1 MAWAVVDRRGK
12 KGNKCLGRG
21 ASIAP
26 IRSSCDSGRM
36 SKHDLFSI
44 SCPGPHEKGIWCKKC
59 NGDGIA
65 AGGSDF
71 KPVRAPKKSA
81 WGK

>member
-1 MAWAVVDRRGK
+1 
-12 KGNKCLGRG
+12 
-21 ASIAP
+21 
-26 IRSSCDSGRM
+26 M

-44 SCPGPHEKGIWCKKC
+44 SCPGPHEKGVVWCKKC

-71 KPVRAPKKSA
+71 KPVQPPKKSA
-81 WGK
+81 WQK

>member
-1 MAWAVVDRRGK
+1 MTGGPMALPVRGTCK
-12 KGNKCLGRG
+12 SDG
-21 ASIAP
+21 
-26 IRSSCDSGRM
+26 M

-44 SCPGPHEKGIWCKKC
+44 SCPGPHERGVWCKKC

-71 KPVRAPKKSA
+71 KPVKAPKKSA

>member
-1 MAWAVVDRRGK
+1 M
-12 KGNKCLGRG
+12 
-21 ASIAP
+21 
-26 IRSSCDSGRM
+26 RM

-44 SCPGPHEKGIWCKKC
+44 SCPGPHEKGVWCKKC

-71 KPVRAPKKSA
+71 KPVKAPKKSA
-81 WGK
+81 WQK

>member
-1 MAWAVVDRRGK
+1 MAVR
-12 KGNKCLGRG
+12 
-21 ASIAP
+21 P
-26 IRSSCDSGRM
+26 PDSDSV

-44 SCPGPHEKGIWCKKC
+44 SCPGPHEKGVWCKKC

-71 KPVRAPKKSA
+71 KPVKAPTKSA
-81 WGK
+81 WHK